1 MSLEM
6 PVGTPPIMGNPAMG
20 FDPAMQQGIV
30 PAPLGVPAP
39 VAAPVSAPVAVQP
52 TAEELAYHS
61 MMAAQAQAP
70 VSAPA
75 PAPAVEQMLVAAQ
88 VAQAEQL
95 VAQVAP
101 QPQPQLAP
109 QMAPT
114 AQVVIPNTEVAP
126 VQEQMLQPQVQ
137 VQPEIGNIN
146 NIGMDLSSIMTP
158 EDEVKLKEQEKVVEP
173 ISIGGLQNI
182 GNCKTANWGGFM
194 KILEFIS
201 KDLSKEEIIIIDKG
215 TLDTNRDGSFIHCDM
230 KNILGEVSLNI
241 TSPSVSTKK
250 LKIIKGGELV
260 QIFKEDATNSYIFC
274 NIENGKILTRVKTR
288 FASAEAD
295 SFSTA
300 PTLPAPIYQKEI
312 SSNDKE
318 VLKTIIS
325 GKSADENDEPYRFG
339 FSRANNTLV
348 SVGVGKDFTHFFQ
361 DSSIEVDEYKVYYPF
376 PVSNMDSCIIR
387 LYKTEDKGIWLQ
399 TVSNVDFASI
409 VCTEKI
415 EVIDSSIEDFAF

>member
-182 GNCKTANWGGFM
+182 GNCKTAN
-194 KILEFIS
+194 
-201 KDLSKEEIIIIDKG
+201 
-215 TLDTNRDGSFIHCDM
+215 
-230 KNILGEVSLNI
+230 
-241 TSPSVSTKK
+241 
-250 LKIIKGGELV
+250 
-260 QIFKEDATNSYIFC
+260 
-274 NIENGKILTRVKTR
+274 
-288 FASAEAD
+288 
-295 SFSTA
+295 
-300 PTLPAPIYQKEI
+300 
-312 SSNDKE
+312 
-318 VLKTIIS
+318 
-325 GKSADENDEPYRFG
+325 
-339 FSRANNTLV
+339 
-348 SVGVGKDFTHFFQ
+348 
-361 DSSIEVDEYKVYYPF
+361 
-376 PVSNMDSCIIR
+376 
-387 LYKTEDKGIWLQ
+387 
-399 TVSNVDFASI
+399 
-409 VCTEKI
+409 
-415 EVIDSSIEDFAF
+415 